1 MVYISFVF
9 AATRQNLAGV
19 FQLEEVQTKLI
30 LGKDAVKQFRKSGST
45 HKQKSHLLDVESISD
60 GIVEA
65 VDN

>member
-1 MVYISFVF
+1 MVNFSFVF

-30 LGKDAVKQFRKSGST
+30 LGKDAVKQFWECCST